1 MHILV
6 VGGNGFI
13 GTHLCKELK
22 KNNYVVSVLDR
33 NIFNSRHNFC
43 DYYIEDDIRNLKPH
57 WFDTVDCVF
66 DYAGI
71 SNDPTGNISPELTFE
86 INDIARSDLALLA
99 ENVKIKNYIFASSCS
114 VYGSGS
120 SNDLLSEQSETDP
133 LTPYAISALNAE
145 EKLRILS
152 SDNFRCTILRHGT
165 VFGFSEK
172 MRFDLVLNSMLQS
185 ALEKRKILI
194 NGNGLQL
201 RPLLS
206 LETLSKFILSYLKSS
221 FFKDNDF
228 ELINLSD
235 ENFSVVSIAKVVKSS
250 VEEYLGEKIDLEYGM
265 LISQKIIEFKN
276 DNNISNLDFISSH
289 GHTVKHKPPYY
300 SIQIGNGKVIRDL
313 TNVTTINDFRSQD
326 IRLGGQGAPL
336 VPIGDKYLFGNYDS
350 CLNLGGI
357 ANISFGNNKWLD

>member
-33 NIFNSRHNFC
+33 NIFNSKHNFC
-43 DYYIEDDIRNLKPH
+43 DYYIEDDIRNLKPQ
-57 WFDTVDCVF
+57 WFDKVDCVF

-99 ENVKIKNYIFASSCS
+99 KNVKIKNYIFASSCS

-145 EKLRILS
+145 EKLRKLS

-172 MRFDLVLNSMLQS
+172 MRFDLVLNSMLRS

-206 LETLSKFILSYLKSS
+206 LETLSTFILSYLKSS

-250 VEEYLGEKIDLEYGM
+250 VEEYLGEKIDLEYVSDNM
-265 LISQKIIEFKN
+265 DYRNYAVSTKKLNSKYQLIGAKLNSNIIVNLCQKF
-276 DNNISNLDFISSH
+276 SGVDFADPRFI
-289 GHTVKHKPPYY
+289 TQAWYKHIFGPE
-300 SIQIGNGKVIRDL
+300 L
-313 TNVTTINDFRSQD
+313 EHLRS
-326 IRLGGQGAPL
+326 
-336 VPIGDKYLFGNYDS
+336 F
-350 CLNLGGI
+350 
-357 ANISFGNNKWLD
+357 